1 VFAQPLR
8 CARNDVGKRDA
19 SKRAGPR
26 ASNQEMTMNPVR
38 VCSAN
43 IFALLFGLG
52 AIACGDKDG
61 RGNAADT
68 GSPVTAG
75 DASDVD
81 ADDADAGEVD
91 TDNVDA
97 GARDASVG
105 SPSDAAALV
114 DAPPVVFPATPT
126 ASGRAQDKREFTYV
140 AAMAAFDAL
149 PGSAIE
155 TDRFFGTYEGGA
167 YRIEVP
173 KTTWNG
179 KLVVYAHGYV
189 GTVPALRVTT
199 PALRKH
205 WIEKGYA
212 WAASSYSRNYYDVLA
227 GVEDTNKLVLDF
239 VKIAKKHG
247 RELSE
252 PSKRYIVGHSMGG
265 HITAAA
271 VEKETADSALNKVS
285 YDAALPMCGVMGD
298 TELFNYF
305 AAYQVAAQ
313 HLAGMP
319 ASAWPVPDFASL
331 KMPLQAALFSMY
343 PRMTTE
349 VGTKVRNIVM
359 NLTGGKRPLFELGF
373 ASMMWQDAVWN
384 TFGGDGTVNGILEKN
399 VNDTRE
405 IVFQLDD
412 DPAQSAE
419 EQTLNASIYRV
430 MPAPDANAPRASGL
444 RFIPKVNGEIGIKV
458 LSMHTLGDLYVPFK
472 MQQIYRERVVAK
484 NNGDKLVQRAI
495 RGVGHCEFTY
505 SEQVAAFDALISW
518 ADGGAK
524 PEGDDVLD
532 RAVVANANYGCKFT
546 SNSYTPEEMMAATL
560 PASRATAPVCPA
572 P

>member
-1 VFAQPLR
+1 MN
-8 CARNDVGKRDA
+8 CAC
-19 SKRAGPR
+19 
-26 ASNQEMTMNPVR
+26 VR
-38 VCSAN
+38 PAN
-43 IFALLFGLG
+43 LFALLIGLS
-52 AIACGDKDG
+52 AIGCTEKDG
-61 RGNAADT
+61 KGNEADT
-68 GSPVTAG
+68 GAPVTAG
-75 DASDVD
+75 DASDE
-81 ADDADAGEVD
+81 DAGDEEVGLD
-91 TDNVDA
+91 AGSVEAGNVDA
-97 GARDASVG
+97 GAPDATTS
-105 SPSDAAALV
+105 SASDAAAQP

-126 ASGRAQDKREFTYV
+126 ASNRAQDKREFTYA

-149 PGSAIE
+149 PGSTIE

-173 KTTWNG
+173 KTGWNG

-189 GTVPALRVTT
+189 GPVAALRLTT
-199 PALRKH
+199 PALRRH

-239 VKIAKKHG
+239 VKIARKHG

-252 PSKRYIVGHSMGG
+252 PTKRYIVGHSMGG

-271 VEKETADSALNKVS
+271 IEKEAADSALNKVS

-298 TELFNYF
+298 TDLFNYF
-305 AAYQVAAQ
+305 AAYQIAAQ

-319 ASAWPVPDFASL
+319 ATAWPVPDFANL
-331 KMPLQAALFSMY
+331 KMPLQTALFSMY
-343 PRMTTE
+343 PKTTTD

-373 ASMMWQDAVWN
+373 AGMAGQDAVWN
-384 TFGGDGTVNGILEKN
+384 AFGGDGTINGILEKN
-399 VNDTRE
+399 VNDTRD
-405 IVFQLDD
+405 IVYQLDD
-412 DPAQSAE
+412 DPAQNAE
-419 EQTLNASIYRV
+419 EMSLNAGIFRV
-430 MPAPDANAPRASGL
+430 TPTADANAARPSGL
-444 RFIPKVNGEIGIKV
+444 RFIPKVNGEISIKV
-458 LSMHTLGDLYVPFK
+458 LSLHTLGDLYVPFK
-472 MQQIYRERVVAK
+472 MQQIYRQRVVAK

-505 SEQVAAFDALISW
+505 SEQVAAFDALIAW

-524 PEGDDVLD
+524 PEGDEVLD
-532 RAVVANANYGCKFT
+532 RATVANANYGCKFT
-546 SNSYTPEEMMAATL
+546 STSYTADEMAGML
-560 PASRATAPVCPA
+560 PASRATAPACPV